1 MRLESDMLRT
11 FVAVAETG
19 NFTRAADLS
28 GRTQSAV
35 SIQIKKLEDTIG
47 DMLFERGSRGVT
59 LTAKGRQLL
68 GYARRVMTLLDEAA
82 ASMKAPQLHG
92 VVRIGIPEE
101 YGHSI
106 LPKVL
111 GRFDMMHPDVEV
123 TVQYGSSRANAAALA
138 KGELDIAVVF
148 EQASNT
154 HHEVLMTD
162 PTVWVTSM
170 IHETH
175 RRSPLPV
182 AMFATNGWF
191 RSTAVSG
198 LDERSEPYRI
208 AYVSDNHTGLVAA
221 ATSGLA
227 IAPLSRSGIPE
238 ACRELTAADGYP
250 IIDFSNVVLLV
261 GARGSDGV
269 VDGMA
274 NAIRDAFRLAAPRA
288 S

>member
-35 SIQIKKLEDTIG
+35 SIQIKKLEETIG
-47 DMLFERGSRGVT
+47 DLLFERGSRGVT

-68 GYARRVMTLLDEAA
+68 GYARRVMALLDEAA
-82 ASMKAPQLHG
+82 ASLKAPRLHG

-162 PTVWVTSM
+162 PTVWVTST

-175 RRSPLPV
+175 RRSPVPV
-182 AMFATNGWF
+182 AMFAATGWF
-191 RSTAVSG
+191 RSSAMSG
-198 LDERSEPYRI
+198 LDDRTEPYRI
-208 AYVSDNHTGLVAA
+208 AYVSDNHTGLAAA

-238 ACRELTAADGYP
+238 ACRELTVADGYP

-274 NAIRDAFRLAAPRA
+274 NAIRDAFRLAAPRT